1 MGRIRAKGSVFSTR
15 KVDDIPSISHR
26 DINRDTLKN
35 IGAITGIANTLYKS
49 PIIRD
54 AAAGIESLFSG
65 SDEEKSAVVEQ
76 ASSSVATE
84 QQAAKARLEASKADA
99 QADRTGL
106 GLTIAGKEEQRI
118 SEGLA
123 AKAESLAPRTE
134 KGEDR
139 FKGLQ
144 VEWDAAK
151 TQRADIIPQ
160 IKQMEMD
167 ALETEFGLRVMEKE
181 LKDLEKQRER
191 AINVSMNDVPGFDA
205 GLARR
210 TMNEL
215 NGEIALKKQQLMEEA
230 NEYKKDKKL
239 ISQLKAQSGKADE
252 LGEMLQS
259 ERAEVTSQ
267 WADLSEASK
276 QWAAESSRKTK
287 AEVDQLVAEV
297 ISGDRLLSPEE
308 QRQVELFIQYEEPI
322 DVSQYD
328 ARGQILYAIAMDKK
342 AIEEPEAALEETAD
356 GTPIVPQGEVPTDA
370 AEVPLTIGPGLP
382 EYKETTDPEGRL
394 RTAQGSIIEDYL
406 SARPDIAAN
415 LAQNREFAD
424 AVAHM
429 DPAEQKATLDALAS
443 LMGPPPGTGG
453 SLDLGKPKT
462 VAAAQSAA
470 MEIAQSRMSQQQ
482 KSEAMRELL
491 GAAGDLSDVKSRFAA
506 GGSLGYHHEGSA
518 RKAILEAYK
527 GMVPKRK
534 EDKPLTAKDM
544 ATILKK
550 QASTEKTRVQTA
562 REKEKLAKEL
572 TSSEVDIRNK
582 YISGLPSRLQKAF
595 KAYRKGSK
603 GPKYINLEELRE
615 ENLTDASRANALFGK
630 QITRA
635 QGRSGNITGAL
646 TELAAGRNPL
656 ADLTEAQI
664 IEKYGSDI
672 AAYRRSMR
680 AGELT
685 EVTKQALK
693 AKLLAGKKRN
703 ANIVSQSIVQRDKAA
718 KIQAILKKMG
728 PDLPKADKLKAQK
741 ELNKLTEQILKI
753 QVQLGK

>member
-123 AKAESLAPRTE
+123 AKAETFAPRS
-134 KGEDR
+134 KDGKDR
-139 FKGLQ
+139 FRVIQ
-144 VEWDAAK
+144 TEWESSK
-151 TQRADIIPQ
+151 KHRQEQLLPQ
-160 IKQMEMD
+160 IKQMESD
-167 ALETEFGLRVMEKE
+167 ALETSYGLRVIEKE
-181 LKDLEKQRER
+181 LFELEKQREK
-191 AINVSMNDVPGFDA
+191 AIEISMSDIPGQDP
-205 GLARR
+205 GLARY
-210 TMNEL
+210 TMEQL
-215 NGEIALKKQQLMEEA
+215 NTEIAHKKQQLSEEA
-230 NEYKKDKKL
+230 TEFKKDKAL
-239 ISQLKAQSGKADE
+239 IKQLKSQADKTDE
-252 LGEMLQS
+252 LGKLYKS
-259 ERAEVTSQ
+259 EISAASSQ
-267 WADLSEASK
+267 WSDLSEASK

-342 AIEEPEAALEETAD
+342 AIEEEKVGVDSLPEAALEETAD
-356 GTPIVPQGEVPTDA
+356 GAPIVPQGEVPTDA

-506 GGSLGYHHEGSA
+506 GF
-518 RKAILEAYK
+518 
-527 GMVPKRK
+527 
-534 EDKPLTAKDM
+534 
-544 ATILKK
+544 
-550 QASTEKTRVQTA
+550 
-562 REKEKLAKEL
+562 
-572 TSSEVDIRNK
+572 SS
-582 YISGLPSRLQKAF
+582 
-595 KAYRKGSK
+595 
-603 GPKYINLEELRE
+603 
-615 ENLTDASRANALFGK
+615 
-630 QITRA
+630 
-635 QGRSGNITGAL
+635 
-646 TELAAGRNPL
+646 
-656 ADLTEAQI
+656 
-664 IEKYGSDI
+664 
-672 AAYRRSMR
+672 
-680 AGELT
+680 
-685 EVTKQALK
+685 
-693 AKLLAGKKRN
+693 
-703 ANIVSQSIVQRDKAA
+703 
-718 KIQAILKKMG
+718 
-728 PDLPKADKLKAQK
+728 
-741 ELNKLTEQILKI
+741 
-753 QVQLGK
+753 